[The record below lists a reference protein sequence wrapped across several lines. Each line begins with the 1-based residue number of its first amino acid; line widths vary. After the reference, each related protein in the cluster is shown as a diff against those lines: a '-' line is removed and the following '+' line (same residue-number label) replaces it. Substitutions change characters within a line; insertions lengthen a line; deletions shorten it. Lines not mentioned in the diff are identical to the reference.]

1 MAKTLKSV
9 LKAQGRLRKL
19 VPVAIIDIGSNSVR
33 LVVYEGLSRSP
44 TPLYNEKIL
53 CGLGSQIA
61 STGRLDTDAIE
72 RALATLR
79 RFRMLA
85 QQAGATQIHTLA
97 TAAARE
103 ASNGPQFID
112 RATEILGCDIHV
124 LTGAEEAKFAAYG
137 VQCGFLDP
145 VGVVADMGGGSV
157 ELTKIDKDPTGQ
169 GVTLPLGGLRLQD
182 ESGNDVIEA
191 RKLVRQAL
199 KGNSVLKSARG
210 GTFYAVGGTWRA
222 LGRLHMA
229 RSKYPLTVMHNYAI
243 GSKEARKLCSR
254 LTGRNGAAVR
264 GIDAVSYNRRAL
276 MPFGAV
282 LLSEIMAMMKP
293 ERVVFSGLGVR
304 EGYLY
309 SLLPA
314 KVRKLDPLL
323 TAAEEFAVLHARSP
337 EHARELVRW
346 TDKAFRAF
354 NVDETSDEK
363 RYRMAACQLAD
374 ITWRSHP
381 DYRGDQSLNLI
392 SNADFVGVDHPG
404 RAYLALASYYRHEG
418 LVDDEA
424 GPALITVATQRQR
437 ERARL
442 LGALFRV
449 AFQFSAAMPGVLPDV
464 RFQAD
469 ETGPINLTVDP
480 RQADFE
486 GERLY
491 RRMKGLSGVLK
502 REVKWTISPDS
513 NG

>member
-1 MAKTLKSV
+1 MARTLKSV

-61 STGRLDTDAIE
+61 STGRLDSDAVE
-72 RALATLR
+72 RALAALR

-85 QQAGATQIHTLA
+85 RQAGAEKIYTLA

-103 ASNGPQFID
+103 ASNGPQFIE
-112 RATEILGCDIHV
+112 RATDILDCDIHV
-124 LTGAEEAKFAAYG
+124 LTGAEEAEYAAYG
-137 VQCGFLDP
+137 IQCGFLEP

-182 ESGNDVIEA
+182 ESGDNVIEA
-191 RKLVRQAL
+191 RKLIRQAL
-199 KGNSVLKSARG
+199 KGNEVLKSARG

-229 RSKYPLTVMHNYAI
+229 RCKYPLTVMHSYAI

-254 LTGRNGAAVR
+254 LTGKNGAAVR
-264 GIDAVSYNRRAL
+264 GIEAVSSNRRSL

-293 ERVVFSGLGVR
+293 ERIVFSGLGVR

-309 SLLPA
+309 SLLPS
-314 KVRKLDPLL
+314 KVQKLDPLL
-323 TAAEEFAVLHARSP
+323 TAAEEFAVLRARSP
-337 EHARELVRW
+337 QHAKELVSW
-346 TDKAFRAF
+346 TDQAFRTF
-354 NVDETSDEK
+354 NVDETNDEK
-363 RYRMAACQLAD
+363 RYRIAACQLAD

-424 GPALITVATQRQR
+424 GPALITVASQRLR

-442 LGALFRV
+442 LGALFRI
-449 AFQFSAAMPGVLPDV
+449 AFQFSAAMPGVLPDIG
-464 RFQAD
+464 FEAD
-469 ETGPINLTVDP
+469 ESGPVNLTVAP

-486 GERLY
+486 GERLN
-491 RRMKGLSGVLK
+491 RRMKGLSSVLK
-502 REVKWTISPDS
+502 RDVTWAVSSDPDR
-513 NG
+513 